1 MVTGASGAH
10 ASAPHQVTGSAIR
23 SALVIDCG
31 SIFTKVA
38 LLDQVDGRHRLVA
51 ATSLPT
57 TVSPPHADVM
67 QGIRAAIGEIER
79 ANARVLLRDGR
90 TLTPEQENG
99 DGVDIVAITVSVGG
113 PLHLLT
119 TGAGRE
125 TLTSLV
131 HRATSGL
138 FIALDSLPAEAFAAG
153 AGGGSAAVEQ
163 AASMQTARP
172 QAVLVVGHP
181 LESQRARP
189 DTQETGRAIAA
200 WLAAVQTL
208 RAEGDAAPLVPVLF
222 TGTPEDGAVLQNA
235 LPDRNAA
242 HLLEALTPT
251 TLVPLS
257 RAVANLYANAVVRA
271 IPGYSGLRAL
281 NSNFPSATTTSLA
294 EAAHFLGQQYQ
305 MNVVA
310 ADVGASSTTLAGAT
324 ASGTVLTA
332 LHPTAGVGPGAGAVL
347 RAVGAGNVL
356 RWLAEPVEEVELR
369 EYVLKRM
376 LRPRLL
382 PSTAR
387 EVEME
392 HALAREAI
400 ALALRAPGS
409 TLAGLKPLDVIVGS
423 GGTLAHAPQVAQAAL
438 VLLDAL
444 QPAGITTLTLDVAQL
459 LGMLGSLSPAATALS
474 MGVADGDAV
483 VAQLGPVI
491 STTGSVPDGQPAVTV
506 TLEYADGR
514 RESTEV
520 AQGTIARLPLGPGE
534 HATLSLF
541 PAPTVDAGLGPG
553 QHARASDP
561 LQGGMLGLIIDARGR
576 PLALP
581 RQADE
586 RRARLRD
593 WRRALGIES

>member
-1 MVTGASGAH
+1 VTGPSGAQ
-10 ASAPHQVTGSAIR
+10 ASAPHQVTGSAVR

-31 SIFTKVA
+31 SVFTKVA

-51 ATSLPT
+51 TASLPT
-57 TVSPPHADVM
+57 TVTPPHADVM
-67 QGIRAAIGEIER
+67 QGIRAAIAEIER

-90 TLTPEQENG
+90 TITPEQENG

-125 TLTSLV
+125 AMTSLV

-138 FIALDSLPAEAFAAG
+138 FIALDPLPAEAFTAG
-153 AGGGSAAVEQ
+153 AGGGTEAVEQ
-163 AASMQTARP
+163 AVSMQISRP

-181 LESQRARP
+181 VDNQRARP
-189 DTQETGRAIAA
+189 DMQETGRAVAA
-200 WLAAVQTL
+200 WLAAVQTI

-222 TGTPEDGAVLQNA
+222 SGTAEDGAILQQA
-235 LPDRNAA
+235 LPDPNTV
-242 HLLEALTPT
+242 HLLDALSPT

-257 RAVANLYANAVVRA
+257 HAVANLYANAVVRA
-271 IPGYSGLRAL
+271 IPGYSGLRGL
-281 NSNFPSATTTSLA
+281 NSNFPSAATTSLA
-294 EAAHFLGQQYQ
+294 EAAHLLGQQYQ

-310 ADVGASSTTLAGAT
+310 ADVGASSTTLAAAT
-324 ASGTVLTA
+324 ASGMVLTA
-332 LHPTAGVGPGAGAVL
+332 VHPTAGVGPGAGAVL
-347 RAVGAGNVL
+347 RAVGAINVL
-356 RWLAEPVEEVELR
+356 RWLAEPVEEAELR

-376 LRPRLL
+376 LRPRLI
-382 PSTAR
+382 PSSAR
-387 EVEME
+387 EVELE

-409 TLAGLKPLDVIVGS
+409 TLSGLHPLDVIVGS

-491 STTGSVPDGQPAVTV
+491 STTGSVPEGQPALTV

-520 AQGTIARLPLGPGE
+520 AQGAIARLPLGPGE
-534 HATLSLF
+534 QATLSLF
-541 PAPTVDAGLGPG
+541 PAPSVDAGLGPG

-581 RQADE
+581 RQAEE
-586 RRARLRD
+586 RRARLLE